1 MTHRQIVFFPYLSM
15 RSELDE
21 IDLGYL
27 KVWNFEKKKD
37 DYIKDPVLKAKIE
50 KIFATQI
57 THHGNVR
64 GIGVVQF
71 PDNDFQPLAPNELEL
86 VQQARAT
93 IFLAF
98 VSENNTRISNANSG
112 HSMATSENFDVI
124 YQNFTVEDD
133 HVAET
138 SGEIMRFS
146 KGGYTL
152 DKVRFQIPSYVPTPS
167 SYHYDQEIFSELL
180 HLRIHKPK
188 IYRKIIN
195 STQIFMEGYYNSN
208 HLSNKARIL
217 LFMSAFEAIFSIPEK
232 DQRKHFKIE
241 IAKISD
247 IDGEKTYTNY
257 WGKKSNPKSKE
268 MLSKKGIWAEKFY
281 LLRNAIVHGDHVKP
295 ESFIFE
301 KTQEHIGIALLFFV
315 LAVKKQFEKS
325 RKGFHCDYEIN
336 WEEYKDEIS
345 FPEPKT
351 TRIFVF
357 HRSVRRLWNK
367 MIRQRTKRKI

>member
-15 RSELDE
+15 NGIDE

-37 DYIKDPVLKAKIE
+37 DYIKDPVLKAKVE
-50 KIFATQI
+50 RIFATQI

-71 PDNDFQPLAPNELEL
+71 PNNDFQPLAPNQSEL

-98 VSENNTRISNANSG
+98 VSENNTRIPNANSG

-124 YQNFTVEDD
+124 YQNFTLDND
-133 HVAET
+133 YVAET
-138 SGEIMRFS
+138 SGEIVRFS

-167 SYHYDQEIFSELL
+167 SYHYDQEIFTELL
-180 HLRIHKPK
+180 HLRTHKPK
-188 IYRKIIN
+188 IYRKVIN

-217 LFMSAFEAIFSIPEK
+217 LYMSAFESIFSIPEK
-232 DQRKHFKIE
+232 DQRKHFKE
-241 IAKISD
+241 SIAKISD
-247 IDGEKTYTNY
+247 FDDEKKYVNY
-257 WGKKSNPKSKE
+257 WGKRSNPKSKE
-268 MLSKKGIWAEKFY
+268 FLSKKGLWAEKFY
-281 LLRNAIVHGDHVKP
+281 LLRNAIVHGDSIKP
-295 ESFIFE
+295 TDFVFE
-301 KTQEHIGIALLFFV
+301 KTQEHIHIALLFFV

-325 RKGFHCDYEIN
+325 RRGFYCNFEIR
-336 WEEYKDEIS
+336 WEAYKDEIS
-345 FPEPKT
+345 FPEPRT
-351 TRIFVF
+351 MNIFVF
-357 HRSVRRLWNK
+357 HYSMRRLWNK
-367 MIRQRTKRKI
+367 MIRQRSKTKV

>member
-15 RSELDE
+15 NGIDE

-37 DYIKDPVLKAKIE
+37 EYLKDPALKTKIE

-71 PDNDFQPLAPNELEL
+71 PDNDFQPLSLEQSELI
-86 VQQARAT
+86 QQARAT
-93 IFLAF
+93 LFLSF
-98 VSENNTRISNANSG
+98 VSENNTRIPNANSG

-124 YQNFTVEDD
+124 YQNFTLDQD
-133 HVAET
+133 YVAET
-138 SGEIMRFS
+138 SGEIIRFS

-152 DKVRFQIPSYVPTPS
+152 DKVRFQIPSFVPTPS
-167 SYHYDQEIFSELL
+167 SYRYDQEVFTELAYL
-180 HLRIHKPK
+180 KSHKPT
-188 IYRKIIN
+188 IYRKIVN

-232 DQRKHFKIE
+232 DQRKHFKLEIE
-241 IAKISD
+241 KISKL
-247 IDGEKTYTNY
+247 DGEKTYINY
-257 WGKKSNPKSKE
+257 WGKKTNPKSKE
-268 MLSKKGIWAEKFY
+268 LLSKKGIWAEKFY
-281 LLRNAIVHGDHVKP
+281 LLRNAIVHGDLIKP
-295 ESFIFE
+295 TDFIFE
-301 KTQEHIGIALLFFV
+301 KTQEHIHIALLFFV

-325 RKGFHCDYEIN
+325 HRGFYCNYEIR
-336 WEEYKDEIS
+336 WEEHTDDIS
-345 FPEPKT
+345 FPEPRTIKL
-351 TRIFVF
+351 FVF
-357 HRSVRRLWNK
+357 HYSMRRLWNK
-367 MIRQRTKRKI
+367 MIRRPSKKKV